1 MEEKGEDEISF
12 EQNLWNKVEPIH
24 KRYKR
29 KYEYFDNSIEILS
42 KIMSNLKDYQKV
54 INSLIS
60 KNYILFGEQDFTQA
74 NALNY
79 LKKILEF
86 EFSQLGLTIEL
97 LKKNLTEHF
106 RKQKEESR
114 LQEKEAYAQFLKILS
129 RYNDSKVAME
139 KNKAKY
145 HQSMKV
151 AEQSLRTSKTMKI
164 RNVNNS
170 PDIQVT
176 IQKLEDKAKELL
188 IESKKNLDKYSTS
201 VKDANKNREE
211 SIEKQKNILNLYQNL
226 ETKDGEL
233 ITNLMT
239 DLYKRLREENEA
251 KKKLLDDMEEIVKAL
266 DIKKDKE
273 RIVKNFKSED
283 RPDELISLVQYEPP
297 IDFEK
302 AANPEEYKINHEIIV
317 TMKSVIP
324 DIMPNF
330 DIEKENKKQ
339 EMRELSKKIF
349 AINVPFTDEEKKKL
363 MEYLQQKWSQNY
375 FLIYLSRQ
383 RINGRFARSPKLLKD
398 LAEILTLILETSE
411 KEKDYEAAR
420 NCMILSQTYYYE
432 EKDKEGNARK
442 KYLLEYILPYK
453 WLRTPEFWR
462 GLIDNMINLE
472 IKKYKESN
480 PNEPDLFDENNEKSK
495 ERLSN
500 FCFSQLLPY
509 SNNMREFFMDDRII
523 VKVIDEYVEKYRV
536 QKEFADSIYTVISS
550 NQEDIEKLRQ
560 EYNNNPN
567 IENELMSLEEVKKQ
581 RGLI

>member
-1 MEEKGEDEISF
+1 METEEGTPF
-12 EQNLWNKVEPIH
+12 EQSLWNKYEPLH

-29 KYEYFDNSIEILS
+29 KYEYFDNCIDIFSRILS
-42 KIMSNLKDYQKV
+42 SLKDYQKV
-54 INSLIS
+54 INNLIS
-60 KNYILFGEQDFTQA
+60 KNYILFPEQDFTQS
-74 NALNY
+74 NAINF

-86 EFSQLGLTIEL
+86 EFSQIGLDIEL
-97 LKKNLTEHF
+97 LKKTMIDQF

-114 LQEKEAYAQFLKILS
+114 IQEKEAHAQFLKILS
-129 RYNDSKVAME
+129 KYNDSKVTME
-139 KNKAKY
+139 KQKNKY
-145 HQSMKV
+145 HNSAKL

-170 PDIQVT
+170 PEVQLT

-188 IESKKNLDKYSTS
+188 VEAKKNLDKYSIS
-201 VKDANKNREE
+201 VRDANKNREE
-211 SIEKQKNILNLYQNL
+211 SIEKQTNILKLYKEL
-226 ETKDGEL
+226 ETKDGQL
-233 ITNLMT
+233 VNNIMT
-239 DLYKRLREENEA
+239 DYYKRLREENEA
-251 KKKLLDDMEEIVKAL
+251 KKTLLDEMEEIIKAI

-273 RIVKNFKSED
+273 GIVTKFKSEEK
-283 RPDELISLVQYEPP
+283 PDDLINLVQYEPP

-302 AANPEEYKINHEIIV
+302 ASNPEEYKINHEIIV
-317 TMKSVIP
+317 AMKTIIP

-330 DIEKENKKQ
+330 DIEKENRKQ

-349 AINVPFTDEEKKKL
+349 AINVPFTDDEKKKL
-363 MEYLQQKWSQNY
+363 MEYLEQKWSQRY

-383 RINGRFARSPKLLKD
+383 RTNGRFARSQKLVND
-398 LAEILTLILETSE
+398 LAEILTLILQTSE

-432 EKDKEGNARK
+432 EKDKEGNIKK
-442 KYLLEYILPYK
+442 KYLLEFILSYK

-462 GLIDNMINLE
+462 GLIEKMISLE
-472 IKKYKESN
+472 TKKYMDCN
-480 PNEPDLFDENNEKSK
+480 PNEPNLYDENNEKSK

-523 VKVIDEYVEKYRV
+523 VRIIDEFTAKYHV
-536 QKEFADSIYTVISS
+536 QKEIADSIYTVVSS
-550 NQEDIEKLRQ
+550 NPEEIEKLRQ

-567 IENELMSLEEVKKQ
+567 IENELLSLEEVKKQ

>member
-1 MEEKGEDEISF
+1 METEEGTPF
-12 EQNLWNKVEPIH
+12 EQSLWNKYEPLH

-29 KYEYFDNSIEILS
+29 KYEYFDNCIDIFSRILS
-42 KIMSNLKDYQKV
+42 SLKDYQKV
-54 INSLIS
+54 INNLIS
-60 KNYILFGEQDFTQA
+60 KNYILFPEQDFTQS
-74 NALNY
+74 NAINF

-86 EFSQLGLTIEL
+86 EFSQIGLDIEL
-97 LKKNLTEHF
+97 LKKTMIDQF

-114 LQEKEAYAQFLKILS
+114 IQEKEAHAQFLKILS
-129 RYNDSKVAME
+129 KYNDSKVTME
-139 KNKAKY
+139 KQKNKY
-145 HQSMKV
+145 HNSAKL

-170 PDIQVT
+170 PEVQLT

-188 IESKKNLDKYSTS
+188 VEAKKNLDKYSIS
-201 VKDANKNREE
+201 VRDANKNREE
-211 SIEKQKNILNLYQNL
+211 SIEKQTNILKLYKEL
-226 ETKDGEL
+226 ETKDGQL
-233 ITNLMT
+233 VNNIMT
-239 DLYKRLREENEA
+239 DYYKRLREENEA
-251 KKKLLDDMEEIVKAL
+251 KKTLLDEMEEIIKAI

-273 RIVKNFKSED
+273 GIVSKFKSEEK
-283 RPDELISLVQYEPP
+283 PDDLINLVQYEPP

-302 AANPEEYKINHEIIV
+302 ASNPEEYKINHEIIV
-317 TMKSVIP
+317 AMKTIIP

-330 DIEKENKKQ
+330 DIEKENRKQ

-349 AINVPFTDEEKKKL
+349 AINVPFTDDEKKKL
-363 MEYLQQKWSQNY
+363 MEYLEQKWSQRY

-383 RINGRFARSPKLLKD
+383 RTNGRFARSQKLVND
-398 LAEILTLILETSE
+398 LAEILTLILQTSE

-432 EKDKEGNARK
+432 EKDKEGNIKK
-442 KYLLEYILPYK
+442 KYLLEFILSFK

-462 GLIDNMINLE
+462 GIIEKMISLE
-472 IKKYKESN
+472 TKKYMDCN
-480 PNEPDLFDENNEKSK
+480 PNEPNLYDENNEKSK

-523 VKVIDEYVEKYRV
+523 VRIIDEFTAKYHV
-536 QKEFADSIYTVISS
+536 QKEIADSIYTVVSS
-550 NQEDIEKLRQ
+550 NPEEIEKLRQ

-567 IENELMSLEEVKKQ
+567 IENELLSLEEVKKQ

>member
-1 MEEKGEDEISF
+1 MEKEEGTPF
-12 EQNLWNKVEPIH
+12 EQSLWNKYEPLH

-29 KYEYFDNSIEILS
+29 KYEYFDNCIDIFSRILS
-42 KIMSNLKDYQKV
+42 SLKDYQKV
-54 INSLIS
+54 INNLIS
-60 KNYILFGEQDFTQA
+60 KNYILFPEQDFTQS
-74 NALNY
+74 NAINF

-86 EFSQLGLTIEL
+86 EFSQIGLNIEL
-97 LKKNLTEHF
+97 LKKTMIDQF

-114 LQEKEAYAQFLKILS
+114 IQEKEAHAQFLKILS
-129 RYNDSKVAME
+129 KYNDSKVTME
-139 KNKAKY
+139 KQKNKY
-145 HQSMKV
+145 HNSAKL

-170 PDIQVT
+170 PEVQLT

-188 IESKKNLDKYSTS
+188 VEAKKNLDKYSIS

-211 SIEKQKNILNLYQNL
+211 SIEKQTNILKLYKEL
-226 ETKDGEL
+226 ETKDGQL
-233 ITNLMT
+233 VNNIMN
-239 DLYKRLREENEA
+239 DYYKRLREENEA
-251 KKKLLDDMEEIVKAL
+251 KKTLLDEMEEIIKAV

-273 RIVKNFKSED
+273 GIVTKFKSEEK
-283 RPDELISLVQYEPP
+283 PDDLINLVQYEPP

-302 AANPEEYKINHEIIV
+302 ASNPEEYKINHEIIV
-317 TMKSVIP
+317 AMKTIIP

-330 DIEKENKKQ
+330 DIEKENRKQ

-349 AINVPFTDEEKKKL
+349 AINVPFTDDEKKKL
-363 MEYLQQKWSQNY
+363 MEYLEQKWSQRY

-383 RINGRFARSPKLLKD
+383 RTNGRFARSQKLVND
-398 LAEILTLILETSE
+398 LAEILTLILQTSE

-432 EKDKEGNARK
+432 EKDKEGNIKK
-442 KYLLEYILPYK
+442 KYLLEFILSFK

-462 GLIDNMINLE
+462 GIIEKMISLE
-472 IKKYKESN
+472 TKKYMDCN
-480 PNEPDLFDENNEKSK
+480 PNEPNLYDENNEKSK

-523 VKVIDEYVEKYRV
+523 VRIIDEFTAKYHV
-536 QKEFADSIYTVISS
+536 QKEIADSIYTVVSS
-550 NQEDIEKLRQ
+550 NPEEIEKLRQ

-567 IENELMSLEEVKKQ
+567 IENELLSLEEVKKQ